1 MLGRHKTA
9 KILFTLGVS
18 MAMSC
23 SQHPF
28 DPTAGD
34 TPIQGAYKTVDSAI
48 IGNDNLP
55 STTVPQ
61 QVNQALLPKLT
72 LQPGTLRAKE
82 RTFDIAVSNVDAKEF
97 FMGLVEGTNYNM
109 VVSPDVTGTISLN
122 LKNVTVVSALNAV
135 RDVYG
140 YDYESTPYG
149 FQIVPGGIKT
159 RMYNVDYLSMERSA
173 ESETM
178 VSSGSITEN
187 YQGSN
192 NSSNGASGTGS
203 SSSGTT
209 QTTNPA
215 AKVKT
220 KSKTNFWQALE
231 VTLGAMVDG
240 KPGRM
245 IVINPEAGIIIA
257 KASTAEL
264 EQIGQYLDNLQR
276 NMVRQVIIEAKI
288 IEVTLNDTYQAG
300 IDWTFLGATQN
311 GTQTLTIPDS
321 IVSNDILAKFTQMFS
336 LKASA
341 GSQFSTVIDAL
352 TIQGNVQV
360 LSSPRIATLN
370 QQKAVIKVGYDEF
383 FVTNVSA
390 NSTVSAGAVDNNN
403 DIELTPFFSG
413 IALDVTPQIDDA
425 GNVILHI
432 HPLVSNV
439 FDNTKNVEISGQ
451 ANSIPTALSVTR
463 ESDSVVEARNGQVVV
478 IGGLMEDKNQE
489 YLASSPFLHNM
500 PFVGA
505 FFRKTTQVSRKTE
518 LVILLRPV
526 VVQGPEW
533 KGEINKSRTNLK
545 RIDRG
550 GHFGDLPESFGNL
563 GEYTMMKGDNNVP

>member
-1 MLGRHKTA
+1 MLGRHTIA
-9 KILFTLGVS
+9 KICFTLGVS

-48 IGNDNLP
+48 VGNDNLP
-55 STTVPQ
+55 TKTVPQ

-72 LQPGTLRAKE
+72 LQPGSLRSKE
-82 RTFDIAVSNVDAKEF
+82 RTFDIAVNNVDAREF
-97 FMGLVEGTNYNM
+97 FMGLVEGTDYNM
-109 VVSPDVTGTISLN
+109 VVSPDVSGNISLN
-122 LKNVTVVSALNAV
+122 LKHVTVVGALNAV

-159 RMYNVDYLSMERSA
+159 RMFNVDYLSMERIS
-173 ESETM
+173 ESETS

-187 YQGSN
+187 YQG
-192 NSSNGASGTGS
+192 TS
-203 SSSGTT
+203 SSASTGTST
-209 QTTNPA
+209 SDSTTETKPA

-231 VTLGAMVDG
+231 VTLGAMVEG

-257 KASTAEL
+257 KGSTLEL
-264 EQIGQYLDNLQR
+264 DQIGQYLDNLQR

-300 IDWTFLGATQN
+300 IDWTFLGASQN

-321 IVSNDILAKFTQMFS
+321 VVSQDILSKFTQMFS
-336 LKASA
+336 LTASA

-390 NSTVSAGAVDNNN
+390 NSTVSSGAVDNNN

-439 FDNTKNVEISGQ
+439 FDNTKRIEISGTE
-451 ANSIPTALSVTR
+451 NTIPTALSVTR

-489 YLASSPFLHNM
+489 FIASSPFLHNM

-526 VVQGPEW
+526 VIKGPEW

-563 GEYTMMKGDNNVP
+563 GEYSMMKGDNNVP

>member
-1 MLGRHKTA
+1 MLGRRTRV
-9 KILFTLGVS
+9 KILLTVCVL
-18 MAMSC
+18 MATSC

-34 TPIQGAYKTVDSAI
+34 TPIQGAYKTLDAALAI
-48 IGNDNLP
+48 NSTLP
-55 STTVPQ
+55 STEVPA

-72 LQPGTLRAKE
+72 LQPGSLKSKD
-82 RTFDIAVSNVDAKEF
+82 RTFDIAVNNVDAKEF
-97 FMGLVEGTNYNM
+97 FMGLVQGTDYNM
-109 VVSPDVTGTISLN
+109 VISPDVSGSISLN
-122 LKNVTVVSALNAV
+122 LKNVSIVGALNAV

-140 YDYESTPYG
+140 YDYEVTPYG

-159 RMYNVDYLSMERSA
+159 RMFNVDYLSMERTA
-173 ESETM
+173 ESETS

-187 YQGSN
+187 YQGSTSN
-192 NSSNGASGTGS
+192 ASTGTSST
-203 SSSGTT
+203 GTT
-209 QTTNPA
+209 QTVKPA

-220 KSKTNFWQALE
+220 KSKTNFWKALE
-231 VTLGAMVDG
+231 VTLGAMVEG
-240 KPGRM
+240 KPGRL

-257 KASTAEL
+257 KANTVEL
-264 EQIGQYLDNLQR
+264 DQIGKYLDNLQR

-300 IDWTFLGATQN
+300 IDWTFLGASQN
-311 GTQTLTIPDS
+311 GTQTLDIPDS
-321 IVSNDILAKFTQMFS
+321 IVSHDILAQFTQMFS

-360 LSSPRIATLN
+360 LSSPRIATMN

-390 NSTVSAGAVDNNN
+390 NSTVSSGAVDNNN

-413 IALDVTPQIDDA
+413 IALDVTPQIDDD

-439 FDNTKNVEISGQ
+439 FDNTKKIEINGQ
-451 ANSIPTALSVTR
+451 ANNIPTALSVTR
-463 ESDSVVEARNGQVVV
+463 ESDSVVDARDGQVVV

-489 YLASSPFLHNM
+489 YIASTPFLHNI

-526 VVQGPEW
+526 IVDASSTKEQ
-533 KGEINKSRTNLK
+533 IAKSRTNLK

-550 GHFGDLPESFGNL
+550 GHFGDLPEDFGNL
-563 GEYTMMKGDNNVP
+563 GEFTMLRGDNNVP